1 MNRRTAGGSRRWHVL
16 VLAALVLGMIGMA
29 APARPAAATPQKQ
42 AIARASFGAL
52 PLGPLAAS
60 SETPVE
66 LGTLAIDSDTAAI
79 IASPVGG
86 GKALALSGGA
96 GAAEVRFKAYPAGLP
111 PVNGNDP
118 NVNGNDKYDLV
129 VRTTLTASISDT
141 AGATFG
147 LEVDGSALFEF
158 FSFGADGQLLREGA
172 PISATYAV
180 SSPVKLEA
188 RVHLARGTADLAIA
202 GSNGTTRLLGLPVD
216 AAFSR
221 ETLNRVQ
228 YSVTGGTGV
237 YTLDDLLVDIE
248 RESSPPAIII
258 IEQPETEYSYENGL
272 IFFMIKIKIHNDGGR
287 ADAVYLIIDLDEFS
301 ELADLSFLEGAG
313 FVVEIVDGKVVIG
326 IGMNNSLTTGAMVD
340 FKLKIKIKGDSFKLK
355 LTLRYTDGT
364 GDYEQE
370 PIEYNETV
378 PPMTELPPVVPPTTP
393 TTPTTPLTPTAS
405 LPRLTVG
412 SIDIRFKARWQSGG
426 GLRIYGLPLTEP
438 LTTTNG
444 VIIQYF
450 ERVRFEYHPENEGS
464 EYVVLLGLMGVEL
477 GFQEAPQPAPTDDA
491 DADWYF
497 APTGHTIN
505 PAFRAFWE
513 DRGGLYTF
521 GYPIGRAFKDS
532 GGRLVQYFERTRLEL
547 HPENAGS
554 EYEILLGLLGE
565 ELLQRTQTAPR

>member
-1 MNRRTAGGSRRWHVL
+1 MNRRTAGWSRGWHALVL
-16 VLAALVLGMIGMA
+16 VSLVLGMVLVS
-29 APARPAAATPQKQ
+29 PTRNAAATPQKQ
-42 AIARASFGAL
+42 PIARASFGGL
-52 PLGPLAAS
+52 PLGPLAAG

-79 IASPVGG
+79 IASPIGG

-129 VRTTLTASISDT
+129 VRTTLTSSISDT

-147 LEVDGSALFEF
+147 LEVDGGDLFEF
-158 FSFGADGQLLREGA
+158 FSFGAGGVLYREGA

-180 SSPVKLEA
+180 SSAVKLEA
-188 RVHLARGTADLAIA
+188 RIHLARGTADLAIA
-202 GSNGTTRLLGLPVD
+202 GSNGTTRLLGLPVS

-228 YSVTGGTGV
+228 YTVTGGTGV

-248 RESSPPAIII
+248 RESGPPAIII
-258 IEQPETEYSYENGL
+258 IEEPETEYSYENGL
-272 IFFMIKIKIHNDGGR
+272 VFFMIKIKIHNDGGR
-287 ADAVYLIIDLDEFS
+287 ADGVYLILNLDDLC
-301 ELADLSFLEGAG
+301 ELSDLSFLEGAG
-313 FVVEIVDGKVVIG
+313 YVVEIVDGRVVIG
-326 IGMNNSLTTGAMVD
+326 IGLNNSLTTGSLVD

-364 GDYEQE
+364 GDYENE
-370 PIEYNETV
+370 PIEYSETV
-378 PPMTELPPVVPPTTP
+378 PPPTELPPVVPPTTP
-393 TTPTTPLTPTAS
+393 TTPTTPLTPTTV
-405 LPRLTVG
+405 LPRLTIAQ
-412 SIDIRFKARWQSGG
+412 IDIRFKARWERGG
-426 GLRIYGLPLTEP
+426 GLRIYGLPLTLP
-438 LTTTNG
+438 QTQSSG

-450 ERVRFEYHPENEGS
+450 ERVRFEYHPENEGT

-477 GFQEAPQPAPTDDA
+477 GFQEAPQPAPTNAA
-491 DADWYF
+491 DGAWYF
-497 APTGHTIN
+497 TATGHTIS
-505 PAFRAFWE
+505 PAFRAFWT

-521 GYPIGRAFKDS
+521 GYPIGQAFKDS
-532 GGRLVQYFERTRLEL
+532 NGRLVQYFERTRLEL

-565 ELLQRTQTAPR
+565 ELLQRQSAGPR

>member
-1 MNRRTAGGSRRWHVL
+1 MTHRSAGWSRSWHVFVL
-16 VLAALVLGMIGMA
+16 VSLVLGMVLV
-29 APARPAAATPQKQ
+29 APTRNAAATPQKQ
-42 AIARASFGAL
+42 PIARASFGGL
-52 PLGPLAAS
+52 PLGPLAAG

-66 LGTLAIDSDTAAI
+66 LGTLAIESDTAAI
-79 IASPVGG
+79 VTSPVGG
-86 GKALALSGGA
+86 GKALALSGA

-111 PVNGNDP
+111 EVNGSDP

-129 VRTTLTASISDT
+129 VRTTLTSSISDT

-147 LEVDGSALFEF
+147 LEVDGGSLFEF

-180 SSPVKLEA
+180 SSAVKLEA
-188 RVHLARGTADLAIA
+188 RIHLARGTADLAIA

-221 ETLNRVQ
+221 ATLNRVQ
-228 YSVTGGTGV
+228 YSVSGGSGT

-248 RESSPPAIII
+248 RESGPPAIII
-258 IEQPETEYSYENGL
+258 IEEPETEYEYENGL

-313 FVVEIVDGKVVIG
+313 FVVEIVDGRVVIG
-326 IGMNNSLTTGAMVD
+326 IGLNNSLTTGSLVD

-364 GDYEQE
+364 GDYEQA
-370 PIEYNETV
+370 PIEYSETV
-378 PPMTELPPVVPPTTP
+378 PPEGSAPPALPPTTP
-393 TTPTTPLTPTAS
+393 VTPTTPLTPTAS
-405 LPRLTVG
+405 LPRLSVG
-412 SIDIRFKARWQSGG
+412 SIDIRFKARWESGG

-438 LTTTNG
+438 LTGGDG

-450 ERVRFEYHPENEGS
+450 ERVRFEYHPENAGT

-477 GFQEAPQPAPTDDA
+477 GFQEAPQPAPTTAA
-491 DADWYF
+491 DAAWYF
-497 APTGHTIN
+497 SATGHTIN
-505 PAFRAFWE
+505 PAFRAFWQ

-521 GYPIGRAFKDS
+521 GYPIGQAFKDS